1 MKCPKVFCFNET
13 STFFIYIFINVIIL
27 HLTNA
32 QNVLD
37 RILTNKSAKSYLYL
51 IIKLPKMVKTVI
63 FLSLC
68 VLNVRLLCTSWSNIF
83 IFDILSS
90 ELTTSKLK
98 ILLVQA
104 YATQHNSD
112 KTCLFE
118 TF

>member
-1 MKCPKVFCFNET
+1 MKCPKVLCFNET
-13 STFFIYIFINVIIL
+13 SIFFIYIFINAIIL

-68 VLNVRLLCTSWSNIF
+68 VLNLLLLCN
-83 IFDILSS
+83 DIAVHPGPIYSS
-90 ELTTSKLK
+90 LTFC
-98 ILLVQA
+98 
-104 YATQHNSD
+104 HRN
-112 KTCLFE
+112 
-118 TF
+118 